1 MKLKIL
7 LIQICAM
14 LLVSSC
20 ARMNYALRQ
29 EGYDKLKQPIIRVRV
44 LHTKNEVQVG
54 AKGDCVVRTW
64 NISDEKSAY
73 YSAVNVAV
81 RPEGQYLAL
90 YDLKGN
96 RLESKLRRVTVVAEK
111 KSWLWLDKR
120 KFRGIFEF
128 YSDGHDTMYVV
139 NVLHVEDYLRGV
151 LAPEIGRRKP
161 EEIEAVKAQA
171 VAARTYALATRNKY
185 PDKEYDLVNE
195 ILDQV
200 YTGVEGE
207 FRLCDNALKQ
217 TRGEVMKADG
227 NLIDAFYHSTCGGH
241 TDNIEDVWEKSAK
254 SYLKSVEDDTFCNW
268 SKYYTWDEE
277 FPAATLLGNVRSYLK
292 STGRTSSRLGS
303 QLQDL
308 QIESRSIGGRIAS
321 LNIITE
327 AGTTNLGK
335 DIIRWAFARP
345 GLPGI
350 LRSSDFELDLKRN
363 ANGRIST
370 VSIHGRGY
378 GHGVGMCQCGA
389 IGRARAGLTYDQI
402 LTHYYTGVQIQKLY

>member
-1 MKLKIL
+1 MKFKTL
-7 LIQICAM
+7 LIQVCAI

-20 ARMNYALRQ
+20 ARMNYAVRQ

-44 LHTKNEVQVG
+44 LHTKDKVEVG

-64 NISDEKSAY
+64 DINDEKSAY
-73 YSAVNVAV
+73 FSAVNVV
-81 RPEGQYLAL
+81 VKPDGPLLAL

-128 YSDGHDTMYVV
+128 YPDGHDTMYVV

-161 EEIEAVKAQA
+161 EELEAVKAQA
-171 VAARTYALATRNKY
+171 VAARTYALVTRDKY

-207 FRLCDNALKQ
+207 QRLCDIALKQ
-217 TRGEVMKADG
+217 TRGEVMKVDG
-227 NLIDAFYHSTCGGH
+227 KLIDAFYHSTCGGH
-241 TDNIEDVWEKSAK
+241 TDNIEDVWEKDPK
-254 SYLKSVEDDTFCNW
+254 SYLQSVEDDTFCNW

-277 FPAATLLGNVRSYLK
+277 FPASTLLSNIRTYFK
-292 STGRTSSRLGS
+292 STGRTHSRLGS
-303 QLQDL
+303 QLTDI
-308 QIESRSIGGRIAS
+308 QIESRSTGGRITFAW
-321 LNIITE
+321 
-327 AGTTNLGK
+327 NLSPK
-335 DIIRWAFARP
+335 PER
-345 GLPGI
+345 
-350 LRSSDFELDLKRN
+350 
-363 ANGRIST
+363 RISGKISS
-370 VSIHGRGY
+370 V
-378 GHGVGMCQCGA
+378 GHLLVPD
-389 IGRARAGLTYDQI
+389 RREFSDLRI
-402 LTHYYTGVQIQKLY
+402 LISN

>member
-321 LNIITE
+321 LNIVTE
-327 AGTTNLGK
+327 AGKTNLGK

>member
-1 MKLKIL
+1 MKLKVL
-7 LIQICAM
+7 LLQICVI

-44 LHTKNEVQVG
+44 LHTKSEVKVG

-64 NISDEKSAY
+64 DVNDEKSAY

-81 RPEGQYLAL
+81 RPEGKFLAL

-96 RLESKLRRVTVVAEK
+96 KLESKLRRVTVVADK

-128 YSDGHDTMYVV
+128 YPDGHDTMYIV

-161 EEIEAVKAQA
+161 EELEAVKAQA

-185 PDKEYDLVNE
+185 PNKEYDLVNE

-207 FRLCDNALKQ
+207 HRLCDNALKQ
-217 TRGEVMKADG
+217 TRGEVMKVDG
-227 NLIDAFYHSTCGGH
+227 SLIDAFYHSTCGGH

-268 SKYYTWDEE
+268 SKFYTWDEE

-292 STGRTSSRLGS
+292 STGRTQARLGS
-303 QLQDL
+303 QLKDL

-321 LNIITE
+321 LNIVTE

-350 LRSSDFELDLKRN
+350 LRSSDFDLDLKRD
-363 ANGRIST
+363 ATGRIST
-370 VSIHGRGY
+370 VAIHGRGY

-389 IGRARAGLTYDQI
+389 IGRARAGQKYDEI
-402 LTHYYTGVQIQKLY
+402 LSRYYSGIQIQKLY

>member
-1 MKLKIL
+1 MKFKTL
-7 LIQICAM
+7 LIQISAI

-20 ARMNYALRQ
+20 ARMNYAVRQ

-44 LHTKNEVQVG
+44 LHTKDKVEVG

-64 NISDEKSAY
+64 DVNDEKSAY
-73 YSAVNVAV
+73 FSAVNVV
-81 RPEGQYLAL
+81 VKPDGPLLAL

-128 YSDGHDTMYVV
+128 YPDGHDTMYVV

-161 EEIEAVKAQA
+161 EELEAVKAQA
-171 VAARTYALATRNKY
+171 VAARTYALVTRDKY

-207 FRLCDNALKQ
+207 QRLCDIALKQ
-217 TRGEVMKADG
+217 TRGEVMKVDG
-227 NLIDAFYHSTCGGH
+227 KLIDAFYHSTCGGH
-241 TDNIEDVWEKSAK
+241 TDNIEDVWEKDPK
-254 SYLKSVEDDTFCNW
+254 SYLQSVEDDTFCNW

-277 FPAATLLGNVRSYLK
+277 FPASTLLSNVRTYLK
-292 STGRTSSRLGS
+292 STGRTLSRLGT
-303 QLQDL
+303 QLKDI
-308 QIESRSIGGRIAS
+308 QIESRSTGGRITS
-321 LNIITE
+321 LGINTE
-327 AGTTNLGK
+327 AGTTNLGR

-350 LRSSDFELDLKRN
+350 LRSSDFDLELKRDA
-363 ANGRIST
+363 ANRVST
-370 VSIHGRGY
+370 VFIHGRGY

-389 IGRARAGLTYDQI
+389 IGRARAGFYYDEI
-402 LTHYYTGVQIQKLY
+402 LTHYYTGVVIEKLY